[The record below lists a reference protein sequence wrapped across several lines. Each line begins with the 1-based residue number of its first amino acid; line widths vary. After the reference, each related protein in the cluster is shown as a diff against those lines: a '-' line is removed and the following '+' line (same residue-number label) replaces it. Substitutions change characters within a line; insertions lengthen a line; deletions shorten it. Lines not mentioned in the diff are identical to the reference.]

1 MFDDFTIG
9 PACEDFYLDEYE
21 PDPEPID
28 ALDLGAKPAPKPVEL
43 DPNDIIP
50 F

>member
-21 PDPEPID
+21 PDPEPLDELLPATPSPVVAID
-28 ALDLGAKPAPKPVEL
+28 D
-43 DPNDIIP
+43 DDDIP